1 MVKLGGI
8 INHDCE
14 FLLVG
19 RHAQFG
25 LLTEPF
31 RRILLLLALGPLTVE
46 FLRMKALLGPC
57 VIVFQLIISFTGPL
71 RELFSLNLD
80 FLHFDRLLDI
90 GRFNEGLAHDIAAL
104 LFLLLLSL
112 PLVKEGVLLGHV
124 APRLEAGLVEHL
136 GEEKIDWH
144 GLVLLEIELFKRS
157 AGHFLEHFV
166 LESDLCN
173 AILGHQLLNCHDF
186 VEFQANSG
194 HKLSS
199 HDTVEHLVEVD
210 KPIVDVDAHLQNN
223 PVDFFLPGDFT
234 HANPRLH
241 PGRQCHEELWNLL
254 GLHLDA

>member
-1 MVKLGGI
+1 
-8 INHDCE
+8 
-14 FLLVG
+14 
-19 RHAQFG
+19 
-25 LLTEPF
+25 
-31 RRILLLLALGPLTVE
+31 
-46 FLRMKALLGPC
+46 MKALLGPC

-144 GLVLLEIELFKRS
+144 GLVLLEIELFERS